1 MIEVLTGTVMT
12 LMDRVE
18 TRIIERSLLGRPA
31 GLLDAE
37 PVQSQELCLS
47 RTIRL
52 FMGRLYRSTHY
63 SFHVDWT
70 SVES

>member
-18 TRIIERSLLGRPA
+18 TRIIERSLLGRSA
-31 GLLDAE
+31 GLLD
-37 PVQSQELCLS
+37 VLSQELCLS

-52 FMGRLYRSTHY
+52 FM
-63 SFHVDWT
+63 
-70 SVES
+70 SVMAAV